1 MQCIMCHPSHPQQV
15 THVNFIAMYCIIHT
29 CCQSRCFLTAKWG
42 SELLLVLILDLFPFS
57 WSPWV
62 TFNKIYTKKG
72 LCNWMIE
79 MFLWNVLCWNNRLLM
94 FQKIVSSIH
103 CLKVSPWLLYLTLFK
118 FAFLYSH
125 LLNAFTSLLCL
136 SNTQLS
142 VHHITIA
149 KVFFVRTSK
158 AYHFRAT
165 LTHTKVHKSMTRF
178 VNPLGTYCFFFLLLL
193 GSPSPM
199 QDELF
204 SPQHPGSPFP
214 DAFLSSTSCT
224 SAPLSP
230 PLLDLGV
237 DIQAE
242 LEREAPDLDFALLD
256 PQGKMDLVFLFHSA
270 LYLLTPTLFWLA
282 SPCFL
287 LHCNLLIL
295 ILTLCTP
302 IKD

>member
-1 MQCIMCHPSHPQQV
+1 MQCIICHPSHPQQV

-149 KVFFVRTSK
+149 KVFLWELQKLTILEQHS
-158 AYHFRAT
+158 HT
-165 LTHTKVHKSMTRF
+165 LRYIKHDTFCKPTRNLL
-178 VNPLGTYCFFFLLLL
+178 VFFF
-193 GSPSPM
+193 
-199 QDELF
+199 
-204 SPQHPGSPFP
+204 
-214 DAFLSSTSCT
+214 C
-224 SAPLSP
+224 
-230 PLLDLGV
+230 
-237 DIQAE
+237 
-242 LEREAPDLDFALLD
+242 
-256 PQGKMDLVFLFHSA
+256 
-270 LYLLTPTLFWLA
+270 Y
-282 SPCFL
+282 C
-287 LHCNLLIL
+287 
-295 ILTLCTP
+295 
-302 IKD
+302 